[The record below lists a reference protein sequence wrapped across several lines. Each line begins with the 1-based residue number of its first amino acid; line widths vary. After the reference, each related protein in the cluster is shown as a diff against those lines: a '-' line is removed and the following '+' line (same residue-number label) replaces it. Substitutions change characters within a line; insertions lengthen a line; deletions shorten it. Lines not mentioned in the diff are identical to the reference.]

1 MKKYTEEEWNRLSKK
16 EKSKAK
22 EKAGLFA
29 ASAGI
34 LLFWS
39 ELTKSA
45 KWSVFRW
52 WVLYAAFMGSGLF
65 TTYREI
71 TGSYSG
77 RLEGYWKTHDDNGF
91 AIFILIVIGITIFYI
106 YRNNFFKS
114 RTNHKKL
121 STIPLIIFFFSS
133 IAISQL
139 GRYHIYKQ
147 KVPGQKMEVYY
158 TNPLSFFQG
167 NYSSENQLE
176 ESSPISDEGVSF
188 VLDAQG
194 NLIYKQDIKEIIP
207 EPSTYIEPVNPVPN
221 YDDPGGV
228 SENIIDISEYEEEVE
243 IEEIEMEKVEEET
256 IIDITEY
263 EGEVIIEEIEIVEE
277 VEVVEEELDMDVP
290 FAIIEDVP
298 LYPGCERVPKSQR
311 RSCFQEQ
318 IQKHIAKNFTYPE
331 IAEELGIQGRVFVQ
345 FIIGTDGSITGIRTR
360 GPDKDLEK
368 EAVRIISKLPRMT
381 PGKQRGRPVR
391 VPFSI
396 PIIFKLQ

>member
-1 MKKYTEEEWNRLSKK
+1 MKKYTDEEWNRLSKK

-34 LLFWS
+34 LLFWR

-71 TGSYSG
+71 TETYSG

-114 RTNHKKL
+114 RTNQKKL

-158 TNPLSFFQG
+158 TNPLSFFQDNNSKA
-167 NYSSENQLE
+167 NYSSENQLG
-176 ESSPISDEGVSF
+176 ESR
-188 VLDAQG
+188 
-194 NLIYKQDIKEIIP
+194 QDIKEIIP

-228 SENIIDISEYEEEVE
+228 SENIIDTSEFDISEYEVGEYIELDPPIDYEE
-243 IEEIEMEKVEEET
+243 
-256 IIDITEY
+256 ITEY
-263 EGEVIIEEIEIVEE
+263 EEEVIIEEIENVEIE
-277 VEVVEEELDMDVP
+277 EDVEVP
-290 FAIIEDVP
+290 FAVVENVP
-298 LYPGCERVPKSQR
+298 VFPGCESGNNSK
-311 RSCFQEQ
+311 
-318 IQKHIAKNFTYPE
+318 QKKCMSDEIAK
-331 IAEELGIQGRVFVQ
+331 FVQ
-345 FIIGTDGSITGIRTR
+345 INFNTAIAGDWGLAGRIRITAIFKI
-360 GPDKDLEK
+360 DKTGNVIDVRARAPHPRLEK
-368 EAVRIISKLPRMT
+368 EAIRVVNLLPKMQ
-381 PGKQRGRPVR
+381 PGKQRGKAVI
-391 VPFSI
+391 VPYSL
-396 PIIFKLQ
+396 PIIFQVQD